1 MQPLKG
7 GCQMTKKTL
16 MISAL
21 FLTLC
26 LVTAGGVVAEEVTL
40 KAVSAFAEGTRF
52 SKNFESFVEKINK
65 EGKGLVQINYIGG
78 GGKVMSPFE
87 VGNAV
92 RGGVIDMANVTG
104 AFYTNLMPEA
114 DALKLTER
122 TIQELRKTGGWEYIN
137 KLHNEKLNSYF
148 LARQGDGAPFHLY
161 LTKKIDKPDLTGLKI
176 RVTPVYR
183 AFFVKLGATVTRTA
197 PGEVYTALE
206 RGVVDGYGWPIQGIL
221 DLGWQEVTK
230 YRVDPG
236 FYEVDVNVL
245 VNLNKWNSLA
255 AEQQAFLKKM
265 GAWLESLNAENAK
278 INQEEMQKQAAAG
291 IKTITFSPNVNKQ
304 FVETAYTAGWDK
316 VMEVSPKEGP
326 ELKR

>member
-1 MQPLKG
+1 MSKKCLK
-7 GCQMTKKTL
+7 L
-16 MISAL
+16 SI
-21 FLTLC
+21 FI
-26 LVTAGGVVAEEVTL
+26 LVMVFMLVGTATAKEVTL
-40 KAVSAFAEGTRF
+40 KGVSAFAEGTRY
-52 SKNFESFVEKINK
+52 SKNFELFVKKVNK

-92 RGGVIDMANVTG
+92 RGGVVDVANVTG

-122 TIQELRKTGGWEYIN
+122 TIQELRKTGGWAYIN
-137 KLHNEKLNSYF
+137 KLHNQKLNSYF
-148 LARQGDGAPFHLY
+148 LARQGDGTPFHLY
-161 LTKKIDKPDLTGLKI
+161 LTKKISKPDLTGLKI

-183 AFFVKLGATVTRTA
+183 AFFVEMGATVTRTA

-245 VNLNKWNSLA
+245 INLDKWNSLS
-255 AEQQAFLKKM
+255 AEQQAFLNKM

-278 INQEEMQKQAAAG
+278 INKEEAQKQADAG
-291 IKTITFSPNVNKQ
+291 IKTITFSPEVSKKYL
-304 FVETAYTAGWDK
+304 ETAYKAGWDK
-316 VMEVSPKEGP
+316 VMKVSPKEGA
-326 ELKR
+326 ELRKFFQK

>member
-1 MQPLKG
+1 
-7 GCQMTKKTL
+7 MTKKTL

-52 SKNFESFVEKINK
+52 SKNFESFVEKVNK
-65 EGKGLVQINYIGG
+65 EGKGLVQIKYIGG

-148 LARQGDGAPFHLY
+148 LARQGDGTPFHLY

-278 INQEEMQKQAAAG
+278 INQEEMQKQATAG
-291 IKTITFSPNVNKQ
+291 IKTITFSPDVNKQ
-304 FVETAYTAGWDK
+304 FVETAYAAGWDK

-326 ELKR
+326 ELKKYFQK

>member
-1 MQPLKG
+1 MS
-7 GCQMTKKTL
+7 KKL
-16 MISAL
+16 IKINVL
-21 FLTLC
+21 LLTLC
-26 LVTAGGVVAEEVTL
+26 FLSVGVAAAKEVTL
-40 KAVSAFAEGTRF
+40 KGVSAFAEGTRY
-52 SKNFESFVEKINK
+52 SKNFERFVEKVNK

-92 RGGVIDMANVTG
+92 RGGVVDVANVTG

-114 DALKLTER
+114 DAMKLTER
-122 TIQELRKTGGWEYIN
+122 TIQELRKTGGWAYIN
-137 KLHNEKLNSYF
+137 KLHNQKLNSYF
-148 LARQGDGAPFHLY
+148 LARQGDGTPFHLY
-161 LTKKIDKPDLTGLKI
+161 LTKKIDKPDLTDLKI

-183 AFFVKLGATVTRTA
+183 AFFVELGATVTRTA

-245 VNLNKWNSLA
+245 INLKKWNSLTP
-255 AEQQAFLKKM
+255 EQQAFLEKM
-265 GAWLESLNAENAK
+265 GAWLESLNAENAS
-278 INQEEMQKQAAAG
+278 INKEEAEKQAAAG
-291 IKTITFSPNVNKQ
+291 IKTITFSPDVSTQ
-304 FVETAYTAGWDK
+304 FLETAYKAGWDK
-316 VMEVSPKEGP
+316 VMKVSPKEGP
-326 ELKR
+326 QLEKYFRK

>member
-1 MQPLKG
+1 MSKKGLKIS
-7 GCQMTKKTL
+7 TL
-16 MISAL
+16 ILAL
-21 FLTLC
+21 FFL
-26 LVTAGGVVAEEVTL
+26 LVSTAVAKEVTL
-40 KAVSAFAEGTRF
+40 KGVSSFAEGTRY
-52 SKNFESFVEKINK
+52 SKNFERFVEKVNK

-92 RGGVIDMANVTG
+92 RGGVVDVANVTG

-114 DALKLTER
+114 DAMKLTER
-122 TIQELRKTGGWEYIN
+122 TIQELRKNGGWAYIN

-148 LARQGDGAPFHLY
+148 LARQGDGTPFHLY
-161 LTKKIDKPDLTGLKI
+161 LTKKVSKPDLTGLKI

-183 AFFVKLGATVTRTA
+183 AFFVEMGATVTRTA

-245 VNLNKWNSLA
+245 INLDKWNSLTP
-255 AEQQAFLKKM
+255 EQQAFLNKM
-265 GAWLESLNAENAK
+265 GAWLESLNAENAT
-278 INQEEMQKQAAAG
+278 INKEEAQKQAGAG
-291 IKTITFSPNVNKQ
+291 IKTITFSADVSKKYL
-304 FVETAYTAGWDK
+304 ETAYKAGWDK
-316 VMEVSPKEGP
+316 VMKVSPKEGAQ
-326 ELKR
+326 LRKFFQK